1 MQKRII
7 IIGGGFAGI
16 NLARSLVGD
25 ANFQVTLVDKNNY
38 NFFPP
43 LLYQVST
50 GYLDPSSITYPIRNL
65 FRGKENFHFWMG
77 ELQEVVPQEKK
88 IILDNGELDYDYLVI
103 ATGTKTNFFGLE
115 QLKKHAI
122 PMKTLEDALS
132 MRNVLLQRL
141 EAASRI
147 KDKQERLPWLT
158 MVIGGGGPTGVEISG
173 MFAELRN
180 NTIRKEFPELA
191 GSGAKIYIV
200 NGGNELLSPMSKKS
214 QEYALKSLKE
224 MGVEVVLNT
233 RIVDYDGEIVS
244 FKNGETIRSKNLIWA
259 TGVTGIIFKGL
270 PAEAYERGNRLRVN
284 EINQVEGMDGIFA
297 IGDCSIQ
304 HTDPDFPD
312 GHPQLAQVAIQ
323 QGKNLA
329 KNFRNLEKGRKTIA
343 FKYKDKGSMAIIG
356 SSRAVADIPKP
367 KLHFSGFI
375 AWFMWVFIHLFS
387 LINYRNRIRTFYN
400 WSIEYFTRNQDLR
413 LIIRPSNSVA
423 SQEVHETKS
432 EKEHSGV

>member
-1 MQKRII
+1 MPKRII

-16 NLARSLVGD
+16 NLARSLAG
-25 ANFQVTLVDKNNY
+25 NSQFQITLVDKNNY

-77 ELQEVVPQEKK
+77 ELQEVVPQQKK
-88 IILDNGELDYDYLVI
+88 IILDNGELPYDYLVL

-115 QLKKHAI
+115 QLKEHAI

-132 MRNVLLQRL
+132 MRNILLQRL

-147 KDKQERLPWLT
+147 KDKEERLPWLT

-191 GSGAKIYIV
+191 GSGAKIYLV

-214 QEYALKSLKE
+214 QEYALKNLKQ
-224 MGVEVVLNT
+224 MGVDVVLNT
-233 RIVDYDGEIVS
+233 RIVDYDGEKVS
-244 FKNGETIRSKNLIWA
+244 LKNGKYIRSKNLIWA
-259 TGVTGIIFKGL
+259 TGVTGLIFKGI
-270 PAEAYERGNRLRVN
+270 PTEAYDRGNRLKVN
-284 EINQVEGMDGIFA
+284 EINQVEGLENIFA
-297 IGDCSIQ
+297 IGDCCIQ
-304 HTDPDFPD
+304 RTDPAFPE

-329 KNFRNLEKGRKTIA
+329 KNFRRIENSQDTKA
-343 FKYKDKGSMAIIG
+343 FKYNDKGSMAIIG
-356 SSRAVADIPKP
+356 SSKAVADIPRP

-413 LIIRPSNSVA
+413 LIIRPANSVA
-423 SQEVHETKS
+423 PQEIRESKT

>member
-1 MQKRII
+1 MQKRVI

-16 NLARSLVGD
+16 NLAKCLAGD
-25 ANFQVTLVDKNNY
+25 SQFKVTLVDKNNY

-65 FRGKENFHFWMG
+65 FRGKKNFHFWMG
-77 ELQEVVPQEKK
+77 DLQEVVPQQKK
-88 IILDNGELDYDYLVI
+88 VILDNGELPYDYLI
-103 ATGTKTNFFGLE
+103 MATGTQTNFFGLE
-115 QLKKHAI
+115 QLKNHAI

-147 KDKQERLPWLT
+147 KDRSERLPWLT

-180 NTIRKEFPELA
+180 NTIRKEFPELQDA
-191 GSGAKIYIV
+191 GARIYLV

-214 QEYALKSLKE
+214 QEYALKSLQE
-224 MGVEVVLNT
+224 MGVEVMLNT
-233 RIVDYDGEIVS
+233 RIIDYDGEKVS
-244 FKNGETIRSKNLIWA
+244 LKNGKYIRSKNLIWA
-259 TGVTGIIFKGL
+259 TGVTGIIFKGI
-270 PAEAYERGNRLRVN
+270 PSEAYARGNRLKVN
-284 EINQVEGMDGIFA
+284 EINKVEGVDSIFS
-297 IGDCSIQ
+297 IGDSCIQ
-304 HTDPDFPD
+304 YTDPAFPE

-329 KNFRNLEKGRKTIA
+329 KNFKKIEKGEHPKA
-343 FKYKDKGSMAIIG
+343 FRYNDKGSMAIIG
-356 SSRAVADIPKP
+356 SIKAVADIPKP
-367 KLHFSGFI
+367 KLHLSGFI
-375 AWFMWVFIHLFS
+375 AWFIWLFIHLFS

-400 WSIEYFTRNQDLR
+400 WSIEYFTKNQDLR
-413 LIIRPSNSVA
+413 LIIRPSKSVA
-423 SQEVHETKS
+423 RQEIHETKS
-432 EKEHSGV
+432 EKEHSRI